1 MNSIP
6 WRVQLGIVAAGYAAV
21 LLLSAVLLYS
31 RHLQYVH
38 NAADA
43 AAAGGMWA
51 GGDLILAVFI
61 GCLFCIPTFL
71 LVLVVRQSEVESMR
85 YGQVML
91 GLSFTMPIF
100 LLVLRVTGQ
109 GNSFLGWFSF
119 YRVMSSPL
127 VIIGLVVSVL
137 LARFPRARRLILYAL
152 VVEAGT
158 LMVSVAI
165 FFLTTLRH

>member
-6 WRVQLGIVAAGYAAV
+6 WRVQLSIVAAGYVAV
-21 LLLSAVLLYS
+21 LLLTAVLLYS

-43 AAAGGMWA
+43 VAAGGMWA

-71 LVLVVRQSEVESMR
+71 LVLVIRQSEAASMR
-85 YGQVML
+85 YAQVIL
-91 GLSFTMPIF
+91 GLSFTMPVS
-100 LLVLRVTGQ
+100 LLVLWATAQ

-119 YRVMSSPL
+119 YRVLGSPL
-127 VIIGLVVSVL
+127 FIIGLVFSVL

-152 VVEAGT
+152 VAETGT
-158 LMVSVAI
+158 LMTSVVI
-165 FFLTTLRH
+165 FFLTASRH